1 MFRNHHSL
9 VRSFIHAFR
18 GIRYA
23 FGERSFVI
31 QVIIGFLA
39 IAFAFVLKL
48 TFAEKAVIIIFSA
61 LVLVVEIINTAFER
75 TLDKICPEQ
84 SADIARIKDLS
95 AAAVLIFSAAA
106 FFVGAWIFVR
116 AVLCK

>member
-9 VRSFIHAFR
+9 VKSFTNAFR

-23 FGERSFVI
+23 FGERSFVV

-39 IAFAFVLKL
+39 MVLAFILGLSFV
-48 TFAEKAVIIIFSA
+48 EKVVIVIFSA

-84 SADIARIKDLS
+84 NQEIARIKDLS
-95 AAAVLIFSAAA
+95 AAAVLIFSVAA
-106 FFVGAWIFVR
+106 FLVGLWIFGR
-116 AVLCK
+116 AIFFK